1 MFESTVKMYEENNL
15 DIKTVFISKLIDEFI
30 NLYNSDQLSP
40 SEQID
45 CLDFINTLFRVKHR
59 FLLEYNKEKRSF
71 KRDTQMLHLR
81 KIQRL
86 AKLRIKS
93 IVKTSSTKSKY
104 EPSENVLEFRS
115 SLKALN
121 KKMKKELSDKTKNL
135 LEELKKER
143 WSIREKT
150 NLLKSLLDSK
160 DAKFQDLLESQDVE
174 ELITSF
180 LALLD
185 MKRNNEVKVIQKKNF
200 GEITI
205 SKMQ

>member
-115 SLKALN
+115 LLKALN

-185 MKRNNEVKVIQKKNF
+185 MKRNNEVKVVQKKNF

>member
-1 MFESTVKMYEENNL
+1 
-15 DIKTVFISKLIDEFI
+15 
-30 NLYNSDQLSP
+30 
-40 SEQID
+40 
-45 CLDFINTLFRVKHR
+45 
-59 FLLEYNKEKRSF
+59 
-71 KRDTQMLHLR
+71 
-81 KIQRL
+81 
-86 AKLRIKS
+86 
-93 IVKTSSTKSKY
+93 
-104 EPSENVLEFRS
+104 
-115 SLKALN
+115 
-121 KKMKKELSDKTKNL
+121 MKKELSDKTKNL

-185 MKRNNEVKVIQKKNF
+185 MKRNNEVKVVQKKNF

>member
-115 SLKALN
+115 LLKALN

>member
-115 SLKALN
+115 LLKALN

-160 DAKFQDLLESQDVE
+160 DAKFQDLLESQEVE

-185 MKRNNEVKVIQKKNF
+185 MKRNNEVKVVQKKNF

>member
-86 AKLRIKS
+86 AKLRIKI

-115 SLKALN
+115 LLKALN

-185 MKRNNEVKVIQKKNF
+185 MKRNNEVKVVQKKNF

>member
-93 IVKTSSTKSKY
+93 IVKTSATKSKY

-115 SLKALN
+115 LLKALN

>member
-115 SLKALN
+115 LLKALN

-143 WSIREKT
+143 WSICEKT

-185 MKRNNEVKVIQKKNF
+185 MKRNNEVKVVQKKNF

>member
-104 EPSENVLEFRS
+104 EPSENVVEFRS
-115 SLKALN
+115 LLKALN

>member
-15 DIKTVFISKLIDEFI
+15 DIKTVFISKLIDEFN

-115 SLKALN
+115 LLKALN

-185 MKRNNEVKVIQKKNF
+185 MKRNNEVKVVQKKNF